1 MRELEV
7 YIHIPFCVKKCN
19 YCDFLSFSS
28 DREEKK
34 RYFRALKAEMDSFF
48 ASDEFLSGGYTV
60 STVFFGGGTPSLP
73 DAELICDLLSCIP
86 GKPEEVTLEANPG
99 TLDRKKLEIYR
110 KAGINRLSIGLQSS
124 DNEALKLLGRIH
136 TWEQFL
142 ENFEQ
147 ARLAGFQNINI
158 DLMSGL
164 PGQTLESWERV
175 LHQVSSLMPEHISAY
190 SLILEEGTPFFER
203 YNSHPEEL
211 PTEEDVALL
220 YEMTGKVLA
229 KYGYEQYEISNYALP
244 GKECRHNIGYW
255 YRTEYIGFGL
265 GAASLL
271 SGKRF
276 RNTEDRIC
284 YLSSAEKHGREKEKL
299 LRKDMEVLS
308 QKEQME
314 ETMFLGL
321 RCLRGVSSSEFYER
335 FGKKMMDIYG
345 PVIEKYRKQGFLFWE
360 GERLCLTKQALL
372 VSNCIMQDFLLE
384 EE

>member
-34 RYFRALKAEMDSFF
+34 RYFLALKAEMDSFF

-147 ARLAGFQNINI
+147 ARLAGFQNINV

-164 PGQTLESWERV
+164 PGQTLESWEQV

-211 PTEEDVALL
+211 PTEEDAALL
-220 YEMTGKVLA
+220 YEMTGTVIA

-284 YLSSAEKHGREKEKL
+284 YLSSAEKQGREKEKL

-345 PVIEKYRKQGFLFWE
+345 PVIERYRKQGFLFWE
-360 GERLCLTKQALL
+360 GERLCLTKKALL